1 MAASAA
7 ANVARFG
14 LSSTRARCHRVG
26 RGRISRAARGYAAAD
41 EASTADEAL
50 LSETSRARGWD
61 ERELGALRR
70 HYAREGWVVVRR
82 LVTHDVVDALHAA
95 TDALEAE
102 AAAFTRS
109 RRERGVY
116 FEVQSASGRKGD
128 QAVAPGMLRKITSP
142 SKRSKAFAS
151 LTTDANVRAVCAQ
164 LCGVS
169 DGARRRGTAAARSPT
184 GPAGPT
190 GPMGDRSSSMR
201 CVVDQVNLKHPA
213 GAGTGFPWHQDV
225 SFLKPDARAACDAHG
240 GCNAV
245 VAMDPSHEGNGGFV
259 VLGGTHRFGEKFSQT
274 RDAYDGA
281 ADVSGN
287 VFDLSRRFCPRLE
300 PGDAIFF
307 HPTLA
312 HGSGTNHSPER
323 RRIAT
328 LWFVG
333 AGE

>member
-1 MAASAA
+1 MAASVA

-41 EASTADEAL
+41 EASTHTDEALL
-50 LSETSRARGWD
+50 LSETSRAEGWD

-82 LVTHDVVDALHAA
+82 LVTRDAVDALHAA

-128 QAVAPGMLRKITSP
+128 PAVAPGVLRKITSP
-142 SKRSKAFAS
+142 SKRSKAFAA
-151 LTTDANVRAVCAQ
+151 LATHANVRAVCAQ

-169 DGARRRGTAAARSPT
+169 DGARRRGTA
-184 GPAGPT
+184 
-190 GPMGDRSSSMR
+190 DRSSSMR
-201 CVVDQVNLKHPA
+201 CVVDQVNLKHPG

-225 SFLKPDARAACDAHG
+225 SFLKPDAREACEAHG

-259 VLGGTHRFGEKFSQT
+259 VLGGTHRLGEKFSQT

-307 HPTLA
+307 HPALA

-333 AGE
+333 AGD